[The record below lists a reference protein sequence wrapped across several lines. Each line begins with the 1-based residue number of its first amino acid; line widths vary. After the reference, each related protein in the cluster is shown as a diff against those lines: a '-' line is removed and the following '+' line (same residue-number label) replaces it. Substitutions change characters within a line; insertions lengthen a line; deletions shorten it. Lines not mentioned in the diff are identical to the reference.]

1 MLSNWNENSPN
12 VLNQIFSDIDDIRT
26 KLNTLRGVFL
36 NMRGVIVMWSGLLS
50 QIPEGWVLCN
60 GQNGTPDL
68 RDKFIVGAGRE
79 YTIGNTGGAK
89 EVTLTASQLPSH
101 NHTADYAGAH
111 SHTGSTNVS
120 GSHTH
125 TYQRVRDDSTNS
137 GMGGSG
143 AFRYSPTVESTTSS
157 AGNHSHSVSISSV
170 GNHTH
175 TINNTGGGQ
184 AHENRPPYYAL
195 AFIMYIGGVE

>member
-1 MLSNWNENSPN
+1 MLNNWNENSPN
-12 VLNQIFSDIDDIRT
+12 VLNQIFSDIDDIRI

-36 NMRGVIVMWSGLLS
+36 NMRGIIVMWSGLLS
-50 QIPEGWVLCN
+50 QIPEGWVLCD

-79 YTIGNTGGAK
+79 YTIGDTGGEK
-89 EVTLTASQLPSH
+89 EVTLTVSQLPSH
-101 NHTADYAGAH
+101 NHTAGYAGVH
-111 SHTGSTNVS
+111 SHTGSTNTT
-120 GSHTH
+120 GSHNH
-125 TYQRVRDDSTNS
+125 SVAS
-137 GMGGSG
+137 GWGVGGSSRFSLIDTRNKG
-143 AFRYSPTVESTTSS
+143 SDSYTGYS
-157 AGNHSHSVSISSV
+157 GDHSHSLSINSA
-170 GNHTH
+170 GAHAH

>member
-12 VLNQIFSDIDDIRT
+12 VLNQIFSDIDDIRI

-36 NMRGVIVMWSGLLS
+36 NMRGIIVMWSGLLS
-50 QIPEGWVLCN
+50 QIPEGWVLCD
-60 GQNGTPDL
+60 GTNGTPDL

-79 YTIGNTGGAK
+79 YTIGDTGGEK
-89 EVTLTASQLPSH
+89 EVTLTVSQLPSH
-101 NHTADYAGAH
+101 NHTMSNAGSH

-125 TYQRVRDDSTNS
+125 SYRVPRDSSTNS
-137 GMGGSG
+137 GVGS
-143 AFRYSPTVESTTSS
+143 SS
-157 AGNHSHSVSISSV
+157 ALRYITYTDNTTGSAGDHSHSLSTNSAGS
-170 GNHTH
+170 HAH
-175 TINNTGGGQ
+175 TINSTGGGK

>member
-36 NMRGVIVMWSGLLS
+36 NMRGIIVMWSGLLS
-50 QIPEGWVLCN
+50 QIPEGWVLCD
-60 GQNGTPDL
+60 GRNGTPDL

-79 YTIGNTGGAK
+79 YTIGDTGGAK
-89 EVTLTASQLPSH
+89 AVTLTVSH
-101 NHTADYAGAH
+101 MPRHTHEMFIAGSH
-111 SHTGSTNVS
+111 SHTGITNATGMHTHAFRSFSPQVDSS
-120 GSHTH
+120 GSSPGGWELRSRPLET
-125 TYQRVRDDSTNS
+125 TASS
-137 GMGGSG
+137 G
-143 AFRYSPTVESTTSS
+143 E
-157 AGNHSHSVSISSV
+157 HSHSVSINSAGDHV
-170 GNHTH
+170 H
-175 TINNTGGGQ
+175 TIGATGAGQ